1 MKEKP
6 IRKEII
12 TLIEQ
17 ELNNIIQLGQE
28 LKKYKDKNSQL
39 YRRAKGSVLHD
50 FYNSCE
56 RIFKIIL
63 KEIDGNRASAVRWH
77 KELLNRMR
85 IEMPGIRPRVISEKL
100 ASELNEYLS
109 FRHLFRNIY
118 GFELASGRLNF
129 LVEKFEKVSKQFIS
143 EIKKFLKFL

>member
-1 MKEKP
+1 
-6 IRKEII
+6 
-12 TLIEQ
+12 
-17 ELNNIIQLGQE
+17 
-28 LKKYKDKNSQL
+28 
-39 YRRAKGSVLHD
+39 
-50 FYNSCE
+50 
-56 RIFKIIL
+56 
-63 KEIDGNRASAVRWH
+63 
-77 KELLNRMR
+77 MR